1 MQSHLL
7 SFKSI
12 INSLINK
19 LNDLYYSYTN
29 NIVNE
34 SVWDFYYKMQ
44 LSLWFT
50 DNWPNIKLY
59 AHSLSTSKTINLKKI
74 ADMPITAYKAD
85 NTDIKNKKSKAL
97 KTLLECLEQALLELN
112 LNDIKNLFNSSLT
125 KLVSYI
131 EQNSPMIKN
140 VNNTV
145 IKHNDNIKNKQFN
158 QLEVVLQQI
167 INNLPKQYQ
176 HEARQIIINNS
187 NNKLSV
193 LQNFINSKKI
203 L

>member
-1 MQSHLL
+1 M
-7 SFKSI
+7 
-12 INSLINK
+12 
-19 LNDLYYSYTN
+19 
-29 NIVNE
+29 
-34 SVWDFYYKMQ
+34 M
-44 LSLWFT
+44 
-50 DNWPNIKLY
+50 
-59 AHSLSTSKTINLKKI
+59 
-74 ADMPITAYKAD
+74 
-85 NTDIKNKKSKAL
+85 KKSKAL

-112 LNDIKNLFNSSLT
+112 LNDTKNLFNSSLT
-125 KLVSYI
+125 KLISYI

-140 VNNTV
+140 VTNTV

-187 NNKLSV
+187 NNKLSA
-193 LQNFINSKKI
+193 LQNFINYKKI